1 MNFFACEGL
10 RLRVTYTWRLFFCLV
25 LASMS
30 LGGCATLNSLST
42 PTTVTQQ
49 SLPLISA
56 RTEFNVSGRFS
67 AKRESNQASGQ
78 FRYAQKGSDRT
89 LEVFAPTGTPMARID
104 ADASTAKLTMAN
116 GEVRT
121 ASTLADLLQTFI
133 DIRVTDAQFSSWM
146 QALPLLDAQPDRDA
160 QGRIERFRESAWM
173 IEIGARM
180 DGNAGFARR
189 MRWAFTPEND
199 TEIRWVIDEFSAP

>member
-1 MNFFACEGL
+1 MNTLACD
-10 RLRVTYTWRLFFCLV
+10 RLRARDVRAWRMLFCSV
-25 LASMS
+25 IAGMA
-30 LGGCATLNSLST
+30 LGGCSTLNSLSP

-49 SLPLISA
+49 SLPLITA

-78 FRYAQKGSDRT
+78 FRYSQKGSDRT
-89 LEVFAPTGTPMARID
+89 LEIFAPTGTPVARID
-104 ADASTAKLTMAN
+104 ADVDTAKVTMAN

-121 ASTLADLLQTFI
+121 AATLSDLLQTFI

-146 QALPLLDAQPDRDA
+146 QALPLLDAKPDRDT

-173 IEIGARM
+173 IEIGARK

-199 TEIRWVIDEFSAP
+199 TEIRWVIDEMSAP